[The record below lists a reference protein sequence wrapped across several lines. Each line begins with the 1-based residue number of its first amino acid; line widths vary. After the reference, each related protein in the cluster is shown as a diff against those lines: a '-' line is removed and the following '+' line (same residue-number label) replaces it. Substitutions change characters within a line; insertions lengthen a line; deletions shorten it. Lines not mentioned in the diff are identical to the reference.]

1 MRWDGWVRAEGDCA
15 IETVNLVIA
24 SASGSIWASNLLSPP
39 VLFFVVGL
47 AAVAVKSDLALPEP
61 FKKVLGYYL
70 LFSIGFK
77 GGAMLRESGVSNQ
90 GLMAMAI
97 AVGLS
102 AVTPL
107 WLFPLLRKRLG
118 GATAGGVAAA
128 YGSVSAVTFMA
139 AITMLRDQGVEYG
152 GHMVAAMALMEFPSL
167 IVGVLLGRMGM
178 AREGRP
184 PVGATAAASAP
195 DEAGL
200 RGVGLTVDASEAA
213 VHAAAREAHG
223 SRGPGLG
230 EAIREAA
237 SSGPIVL
244 LIGSMLVGGITTD
257 EGRRITSPMWSELF
271 SGLLCFYLLDL
282 GMVAGRGIR
291 DIVRAG
297 VAAVVVGLLFPPV
310 NAALALLICKGVGL
324 DRGDTFLMMVMAGSA
339 SYIAAPAAL
348 RIALPEARAGVYVP
362 MALSLTFPLNIIV
375 GLPVYW
381 KLAGWVGS

>member
-1 MRWDGWVRAEGDCA
+1 MRLCVSSA
-15 IETVNLVIA
+15 ITHLVGATPIESIHLAFA
-24 SASGSIWASNLLSPP
+24 SAPVWATNLLSPP

-77 GGAMLRESGVSNQ
+77 GGAMLRESGLSTQ
-90 GLMAMAI
+90 GLMAMLI
-97 AVGLS
+97 AVALS
-102 AVTPL
+102 AITPL
-107 WLFPLLRKRLG
+107 WLFPLLRTRLG
-118 GATAGGVAAA
+118 APTAGGVAAA

-139 AITMLRDQGVEYG
+139 AITMLRDQGVSYG
-152 GHMVAAMALMEFPSL
+152 GHMVAAMALMEFPAL
-167 IVGVLLGRMGM
+167 IVGVLLGRLGM
-178 AREGRP
+178 AREGHGTN
-184 PVGATAAASAP
+184 VVA
-195 DEAGL
+195 
-200 RGVGLTVDASEAA
+200 RGEG
-213 VHAAAREAHG
+213 AREGAPGAHLG
-223 SRGPGLG
+223 RGPGLG

-244 LIGSMLVGGITTD
+244 LIGSMIVGAITTD

-297 VAAVVVGLLFPPV
+297 AAAVAVGLLFPPV
-310 NAALALLICKGVGL
+310 NATLALLICKGVGL

-362 MALSLTFPLNIIV
+362 MALSLTFPLNIIL

-381 KLAGWVGS
+381 KLAGWVE

>member
-1 MRWDGWVRAEGDCA
+1 M
-15 IETVNLVIA
+15 
-24 SASGSIWASNLLSPP
+24 WATNLLSPP

-77 GGAMLRESGVSNQ
+77 GGAMLRESGLSNQ
-90 GLMAMAI
+90 GLLAMLI
-97 AVGLS
+97 AVAIS
-102 AVTPL
+102 AITPL

-118 GATAGGVAAA
+118 AATAGGVAAT

-139 AITMLRDQGVEYG
+139 AITMLRDQGVAYG
-152 GHMVAAMALMEFPSL
+152 GHMVAAMALMEFPAL
-167 IVGVLLGRMGM
+167 IVGVLLGRLGM
-178 AREGRP
+178 ARQERGRPGAGEVAVVRDAGLEEGR
-184 PVGATAAASAP
+184 
-195 DEAGL
+195 DEHRANEVLQGG
-200 RGVGLTVDASEAA
+200 RGT
-213 VHAAAREAHG
+213 
-223 SRGPGLG
+223 GLG
-230 EAIREAA
+230 HAIREAA

-244 LIGSMLVGGITTD
+244 LIGSMLVGAITTD

-297 VAAVVVGLLFPPV
+297 MAAVVVGLVFPPV
-310 NAALALLICKGVGL
+310 NALLALLICRGVGL
-324 DRGDTFLMMVMAGSA
+324 ERGDTFLMMVMAGSA

-375 GLPVYW
+375 GLPAYW
-381 KLAGWVGS
+381 KLAGWVMPG